1 MRFRRVGGTSTLL
14 LVCLVGVA
22 FGSEDVSAPDSSYET
37 DMDAFV
43 RKVDEEYPFF
53 ELKGIRSDWA
63 DAKKDLKQRAKDCK
77 SDQEFLLIIYD
88 VVRTLRAG
96 HMGLRNARVE
106 LPSLPPRCYPGISFL
121 PATNGRVVIMY
132 APEAYAGELK
142 TGVVVTKIDGA
153 DARQWLE
160 KRTETA
166 WNEGGFFSSFQR
178 ARLFEYRRALRGE
191 QGEKHTISCLV
202 DGHEKRFELTC
213 DTVVRGWPHTYN
225 MPADLKRVGRSFYY
239 TKLASDVGYM
249 YLRRVDASVPAGIDE
264 AVEAHPD
271 VLGWI
276 IDLRGNGGG
285 GYGRDLIERMQQ
297 FPRPAA
303 VLIDAGC
310 MSAGETLARDFRAL
324 ADARVFGS
332 NTAGSSSAKRTWTF
346 PSGIASISFPA
357 RSRWRGDR
365 KPIEFNGIDPDV
377 EVEAV
382 PKHLLEGNN
391 TVILRAQEYIAR
403 EAAKRPG
410 GE

>member
-1 MRFRRVGGTSTLL
+1 MRFRRVAGTTTLL
-14 LVCLVGVA
+14 LVCLVCFV
-22 FGSEDVSAPDSSYET
+22 FGAWDISPPDSSYET

-43 RKVDEEYPFF
+43 REVDEQYPFF
-53 ELKGIRSDWA
+53 ELKSIRSDWTG
-63 DAKKDLKQRAKDCK
+63 AKEGLKQRAKDCK

-88 VVRTLRAG
+88 AVRTLRDG

-106 LPSLPPRCYPGISFL
+106 LPSLPPRYYPGISFL
-121 PATNGRVVIMY
+121 PATNGQVVIMY

-142 TGVVVTKIDGA
+142 TGVVVMKIDGN

-178 ARLFEYRRALRGE
+178 ARLFEYRQALRGE
-191 QGEKHTISCLV
+191 QGEKHKISCLV
-202 DGHEKRFELTC
+202 DGHEKQFELMC
-213 DTVVRGWPHTYN
+213 DTVARGWPHTYN

-264 AVEAHPD
+264 ALAAHPN
-271 VLGWI
+271 VPGWI
-276 IDLRGNGGG
+276 VDLRGNGGG
-285 GYGRDLIERMQQ
+285 GYGPDLIEKIKE

-332 NTAGSSSAKRTWTF
+332 KSAGSSSAKRTWTF
-346 PSGIASISFPA
+346 PSGIASISFPV

-377 EVEAV
+377 EINVV
-382 PKHLLEGNN
+382 PEELLEGNN
-391 TVILRAQEYIAR
+391 TAILRAEEYIVGKSR
-403 EAAKRPG
+403 YVHGK
-410 GE
+410 